1 MQVYEGLCVLIFEQ
15 AVFPPKHMFFFTIL
29 YAQSYCEKGNKELL
43 LVCAPVTLKWGILRS
58 QNQLISL

>member
-1 MQVYEGLCVLIFEQ
+1 MLIFEQ

-43 LVCAPVTLKWGILRS
+43 LVCAPVALKWGILRS